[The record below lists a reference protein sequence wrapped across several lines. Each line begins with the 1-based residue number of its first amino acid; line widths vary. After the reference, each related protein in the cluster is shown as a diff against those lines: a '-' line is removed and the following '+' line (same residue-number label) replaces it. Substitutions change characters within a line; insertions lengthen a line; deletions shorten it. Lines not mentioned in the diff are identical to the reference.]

1 MEQTAIFA
9 GGCFWC
15 MVEPFEQRPGIIQVR
30 SGYTGGEL
38 ENPSYAQVCTNTT
51 GHVEAVQ
58 VTFDDT
64 QVSYRELVDLYWQTF
79 DPTDVGG
86 QFFDRGSSYAP
97 VIFYADEAQR
107 EVAEQSKADLAAS
120 GRFSKP
126 IAVPIQPA
134 KPFYEAEDY
143 HQGYYKK
150 NAAHY
155 TSYATGSGRKAFITK
170 HWGDNT

>member
-64 QVSYRELVDLYWQTF
+64 QISYRELVDLYWQTF

-107 EVAEQSKADLAAS
+107 EVAEQSKADLAA
-120 GRFSKP
+120 
-126 IAVPIQPA
+126 
-134 KPFYEAEDY
+134 
-143 HQGYYKK
+143 
-150 NAAHY
+150 
-155 TSYATGSGRKAFITK
+155 
-170 HWGDNT
+170 